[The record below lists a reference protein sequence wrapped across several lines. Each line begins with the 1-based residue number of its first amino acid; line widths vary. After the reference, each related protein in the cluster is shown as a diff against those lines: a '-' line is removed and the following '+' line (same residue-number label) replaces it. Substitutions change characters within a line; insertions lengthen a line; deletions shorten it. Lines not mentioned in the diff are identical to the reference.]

1 MNELNFKNIGASAP
15 NFALCLVHYA
25 LIKLFSVALSF
36 CTAARN
42 IRHLPRKSAPG
53 MLLPSVVAGRGSACP
68 CSDRPV
74 SLEEG
79 QVCHVGTERTNG
91 KAGTTRPQRTVAFRR
106 QPTGTYI
113 KGSGSGRLTGVQAH
127 RREGRASP

>member
-1 MNELNFKNIGASAP
+1 MNELNFKNIGASAL
-15 NFALCLVHYA
+15 NYALCPAHYA
-25 LIKLFSVALSF
+25 FIKLFSVAPSF

-53 MLLPSVVAGRGSACP
+53 MLLPSVAAGRGSVCP

-74 SLEEG
+74 SLEESHDG
-79 QVCHVGTERTNG
+79 HVGTVRTNG
-91 KAGTTRPQRTVAFRR
+91 KAGTTLPLRAVAFRR
-106 QPTGTYI
+106 RPTGTYI
-113 KGSGSGRLTGVQAH
+113 KGSGSGRLTGGQAH